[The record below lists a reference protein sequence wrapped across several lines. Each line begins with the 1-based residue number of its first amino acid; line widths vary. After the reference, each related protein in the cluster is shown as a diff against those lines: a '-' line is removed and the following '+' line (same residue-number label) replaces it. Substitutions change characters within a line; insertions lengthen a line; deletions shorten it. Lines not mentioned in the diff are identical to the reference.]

1 MRKKLLNQIQ
11 SFISQDEVI
20 QIIKKL
26 VEIPSYS
33 GIKNQET
40 EVAVKIKDIF
50 DKEGILSEVIHVE
63 EGRSNVIAKIKG
75 KGNGRSLLLTGHT
88 DTVPP
93 YGMEDP
99 CILKKKKDR
108 LYGRGTVDMKG
119 PLACMIAALISIKRA
134 NIELDGDLIFAGVID
149 EEEGSLGTIDLL
161 ESNIVANADA
171 AVVGEPTDLDIC
183 VAHRGLEWIDFEFIG
198 KTVHGGKQEEGIN
211 AILKASNFIQKIQK
225 NVKPKIYAKTHPI
238 IGTSSMN
245 FGTIKGGTQ
254 PSTVAGNCLIKID
267 RRWVPGEKY
276 EDVLKEYQDVIDEMS
291 KEDPQFKCEM
301 KIMEE
306 SVMKEGYVHEAM
318 EIDLNHPI
326 VNLTKEIIKDIQKKD
341 ADLTYFPAWTDGGL
355 LSSYGDIPTIIFAPG
370 DLESAHSSEEF
381 IDKNQVYPATLIY
394 ALLAIE
400 FCTINR
406 RQ

>member
-1 MRKKLLNQIQ
+1 MKNNLLNQIQ

-26 VEIPSYS
+26 VEIPSYP

-40 EVAVKIKDIF
+40 EVAVKIKEIF
-50 DKEGILSEVIHVE
+50 DEEGIFSEVIHVE

-99 CILKKKKDR
+99 CILKEKEDR
-108 LYGRGTVDMKG
+108 LYGRGAVDMKG

-134 NIELDGDLIFAGVID
+134 NITLDGDLIFAGVID
-149 EEEGSLGTIDLL
+149 EEAGSLGTIDLL
-161 ESNIVANADA
+161 ESNIVANVDA
-171 AVVGEPTDLDIC
+171 AIVGEPTDLNIC
-183 VAHRGLEWIDFEFIG
+183 VAHRGLEWIDFNFIG

-211 AILKASNFIQKIQK
+211 AILKASDFIQKIQK

-254 PSTVAGNCLIKID
+254 PSTVAGKCLIKID

-276 EDVLKEYQDVIDEMS
+276 EEVLKEYQDVIDEMS
-291 KEDPQFKCEM
+291 NKDPQFECEM

-306 SVMKEGYVHEAM
+306 SIMKEGYVHEAM
-318 EIDLNHPI
+318 EIDVNHPI
-326 VNLTKEIIKDIQKKD
+326 VKLTKETIKNIHKKD
-341 ADLTYFPAWTDGGL
+341 ADITYFPAWTDGGL

-370 DLESAHSSEEF
+370 DLESAHSSDEF
-381 IDKNQVYPATLIY
+381 IDKTQVYPATLIY
-394 ALLAIE
+394 SLLAIE
-400 FCTINR
+400 FCTLNK
-406 RQ
+406 